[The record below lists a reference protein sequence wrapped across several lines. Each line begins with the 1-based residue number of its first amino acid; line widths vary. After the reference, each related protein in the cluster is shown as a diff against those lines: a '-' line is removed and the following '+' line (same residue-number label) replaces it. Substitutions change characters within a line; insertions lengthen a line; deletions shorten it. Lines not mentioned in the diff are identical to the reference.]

1 MNLLWIFT
9 ALVLALL
16 GWHFSSLRKLAQLR
30 AKGLYPQPG
39 QASMADVE
47 RLLQNGMRAWAVR
60 CYREVHG
67 CSLRQAS
74 EAVQTISSGQR

>member
-1 MNLLWIFT
+1 MNLLWVFT

-16 GWHFSSLRKLAQLR
+16 GWHFSSRLKLAQLR

-39 QASMADVE
+39 QASMVDVE
-47 RLLQNGMRAWAVR
+47 RLLQSGMRVWAVR

-74 EAVQTISSGQR
+74 EAVQNMPLGQR